1 MYDCIIIGMGCAGM
15 SAGVYAKRAGLKTLI
30 LEENMP
36 GGLLNKVP
44 SIENY
49 LGFKSISGSDLSF
62 NMFEHVR
69 NEKVEYKI
77 ARVLDIK
84 YEKKQTTVYTTKGEF
99 ITKGLIVAIGR
110 KIKKSA
116 IANEEKFIG
125 KGISYC
131 AICDANLY
139 KNSNVVVLGGSDS
152 AFEEALYLNNIVKKV
167 TIVVPKEIKA
177 SVNLINEVKSNNI
190 EIINGVSVTNFV
202 GKDNIEGLELNNKET
217 IKCDGVFIYYGYTS
231 DTAFLRGLDITDDR
245 GYILV
250 DQSMKTK
257 KDRVYACGDII
268 KKDLYQVSTAV
279 SEGAIAA
286 SSLNKE
292 L

>member
-15 SAGVYAKRAGLKTLI
+15 SAGVYAKRGGLKTLI

-36 GGLLNKVP
+36 GGLLNKVS

-62 NMFEHVR
+62 QMFEHIR

-77 ARVLDIK
+77 TRVLDIK
-84 YEKKQTTVYTTKGEF
+84 YDKNQIKVYTTKGEF
-99 ITKGLIVAIGR
+99 NTKGLIIAIGR
-110 KIKKSA
+110 KIKKSG
-116 IANEEKFIG
+116 IANEEKYLG

-131 AICDANLY
+131 AVCDATLY
-139 KNSNVVVLGGSDS
+139 KNKEVVVLGGSDS
-152 AFEEALYLNNIVKKV
+152 AFEETLYLKNIVKKV
-167 TIVVPKEIKA
+167 TIVVPKDIKA
-177 SVNLINEVKSNNI
+177 SVNLINEVKENNI
-190 EIINGVSVTNFV
+190 DIINGVDVTNFI
-202 GKDNIEGLELNNKET
+202 GKDNIEGLELDNNE
-217 IKCDGVFIYYGYTS
+217 IVKCSGVFIYYGYSS

-245 GYILV
+245 GYVLV
-250 DQSMKTK
+250 DQNMKTK

-268 KKDLYQVSTAV
+268 KKELYQVSTAV

-286 SSLNKE
+286 TSLKKE